1 MLSHLSIC
9 IRVWW
14 PLKVPHPLTTHRICI
29 QQGPV
34 WYQVCL
40 RCFSRQKNPNL
51 LKHLQRVYCKWL
63 NPMLLWTYFWIFWIF
78 HSETLWKDPND
89 KPPFKLK
96 SDWQMVIGDTLFA
109 IITFTISAPASA
121 PPASSS
127 SSSSPKTLL
136 HWSQGSKQLQC
147 QIPSI
152 SQLTSVDAN
161 VVALPCFLGAPLLCH
176 TAKK

>member
-40 RCFSRQKNPNL
+40 RCFSRQKNPKL

-63 NPMLLWTYFWIFWIF
+63 NPMLLYCGPIFGYFGFF
-78 HSETLWKDPND
+78 TLKHSERIPMINHLSNSK
-89 KPPFKLK
+89 
-96 SDWQMVIGDTLFA
+96 VIGKWWLVTLC
-109 IITFTISAPASA
+109 SP
-121 PPASSS
+121 
-127 SSSSPKTLL
+127 SSSSPSQHQHQL
-136 HWSQGSKQLQC
+136 HQHHHHHHPPKHCSIDPKVQSNCNAKSHRF
-147 QIPSI
+147 PSW
-152 SQLTSVDAN
+152 Q
-161 VVALPCFLGAPLLCH
+161 ALMPML
-176 TAKK
+176 